1 MSAVLTRGEI
11 HVALKEIVAECL
23 GCDSDEVTLEAN
35 FFHDLGGESIDV
47 IDLTFRCEK
56 QLGLRVGFQQLQDT
70 TLWQFDSTG
79 RLSDESLARIKSL
92 FPLLDLSDLER
103 HTGPFHP
110 HDFMTINRIVQ
121 LIDQAQA
128 AVASKPV
135 DSTDAVLSPSA

>member
-1 MSAVLTRGEI
+1 MSELLSRDEI
-11 HVALKEIVAECL
+11 HVALKEIVADCL
-23 GCDSDEVTLEAN
+23 GCEPDDVTLEAN

-56 QLGLRVGFQQLQDT
+56 SLGLRVGFQQLQDA
-70 TLWQFDSTG
+70 TLWRFDSTG
-79 RLSDESLARIKSL
+79 RLSSESLARIKSL

-110 HDFMTINRIVQ
+110 HDFLTINRIVQ

-128 AVASKPV
+128 AVAVEAIASQ
-135 DSTDAVLSPSA
+135 SA